1 MTKTSPAPRPGD
13 EARRG
18 SLPSIGFGERLELA
32 KLQHEVT
39 VLRRECCQR
48 RHINRTQREYI
59 DDLEELLRP
68 LGLL

>member
-1 MTKTSPAPRPGD
+1 MNAPRPGD
-13 EARRG
+13 EARQG
-18 SLPSIGFGERLELA
+18 SLPSMGFQEHLELA
-32 KLQHEVT
+32 KLQHEVI
-39 VLRRECCQR
+39 VLRRENCQR